1 MVAARFARLDLISHV
16 HRYFDLVGSRR
27 WSVFDVRYRVKGDPS
42 GEEFLVP
49 CACVFTLSED
59 GRHKGKISELEVF
72 MDQTV
77 IEERMKMLQ

>member
-1 MVAARFARLDLISHV
+1 MLNLTT
-16 HRYFDLVGSRR
+16 DLVGSRM

-42 GEEFLVP
+42 REEFLVP
-49 CACVFTLSED
+49 CACVFTLMED